1 MTMTL
6 TQAMQARH
14 SVRHYD
20 DRPLTPEDAAALREE
35 IETVNRL
42 SGLDL
47 QLFVD
52 EPQALAPGRASYG
65 QFKGCRNYLAVV
77 GPKGMEEAAGYW
89 GEHLVLFA
97 QTRGINSCWVGLTYS
112 KKSVK
117 DADPAQAK
125 RYAVIALGYGLDD
138 GTAHKSKAIERVSD
152 YTDDAPRWYRSGIEA
167 ALLAPTA
174 MNQQRFRFSRKGN
187 VITLKPGIGPYTKVD
202 AGIVKYHFEL
212 GAAGYNFDW
221 AK

>member
-6 TQAMQARH
+6 SQAMQARH
-14 SVRHYD
+14 SVRTYD
-20 DRPLTPEDAAALREE
+20 DRPLTAEDTAALREE
-35 IETVNRL
+35 VELINRL
-42 SGLDL
+42 SGMDM

-52 EPQALAPGRASYG
+52 EPKALASGLASYG

-77 GPKGMEEAAGYW
+77 GPKGMSEAAGYW

-97 QTRGINSCWVGLTYS
+97 QTRGIHSCWVGLTY
-112 KKSVK
+112 KKKAVI
-117 DADPAQAK
+117 DAEPAQSK
-125 RYAVIALGYGLDD
+125 RYAVIALGYSQNS
-138 GTAHKSKAIERVSD
+138 GTPHKSKTIEQVSD
-152 YTDDAPRWYRSGIEA
+152 YTDASPRWYRSGIEA

-174 MNQQRFRFSRKGN
+174 MNQQRFHFSRKGE
-187 VITLKPGIGPYTKVD
+187 VITLKPGFGPFTKMD